1 MTTLEENNG
10 VNVMEDENLAPK
22 EAQRLKK
29 KPVKERKSTLKEKL
43 VKPEV
48 AAKTKDE
55 MKKSVEMSEKGNVMK
70 VERGK
75 WKKDGVTM
83 KEDNQVTEEA
93 TTFAV
98 ASQVSEVSTTVA
110 VETKGK
116 EESPVPKVVANA
128 SQPTTEDE
136 QEEASG
142 TRVPAKKGR
151 GKKLKDPVNQKVPAV
166 DVSGVSQTKAAEV
179 KKGRGNASQPTTED
193 EQEEASGTRVPAM
206 KGRGKK
212 PKEPVKEKAPAVDVS
227 GVSQPLAAEVKIVR
241 GKARVIA
248 LEEVEQKVPAAEEA
262 QEKVNPNTL
271 QETEPALEV
280 HQEVH
285 GKSIEFSINWNCI

>member
-43 VKPEV
+43 VKSEV

-142 TRVPAKKGR
+142 TRVPA
-151 GKKLKDPVNQKVPAV
+151 
-166 DVSGVSQTKAAEV
+166 
-179 KKGRGNASQPTTED
+179 
-193 EQEEASGTRVPAM
+193 M

-280 HQEVH
+280 HQEEY